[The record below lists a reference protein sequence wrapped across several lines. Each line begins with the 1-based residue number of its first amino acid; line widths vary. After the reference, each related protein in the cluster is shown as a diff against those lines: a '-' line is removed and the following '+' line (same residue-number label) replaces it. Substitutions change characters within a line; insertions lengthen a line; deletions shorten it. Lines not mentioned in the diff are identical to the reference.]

1 MKKQCFKCL
10 VTKPLDCFYKHSKMA
25 DGHVNKCK
33 ECNKKDVSANYREHI
48 DHYKQYEKTRMYAEH
63 RVKAR
68 ADYGK
73 TESGKKARQTA
84 TNNFRAK
91 NPIKFATH
99 SIVGYALLKKRLL
112 RPNECSNCNI
122 ECIPDGHHCD
132 YAYPLEV
139 TWLCRQCHNDWHKVN
154 TALNGD

>member
-1 MKKQCFKCL
+1 MEKQCFKCL

-48 DHYKQYEKTRMYAEH
+48 DHYKQYEKSRMYIEH

-68 ADYGK
+68 ADYAQ
-73 TESGKKARQTA
+73 TESCKKVRKKATK
-84 TNNFRAK
+84 NFREK
-91 NPIKFATH
+91 NPIKLATH
-99 SIVGYALLKKRLL
+99 GMVNYALLKKRLL
-112 RPNECSNCNI
+112 RPDLCSNCNI
-122 ECIPDGHHCD
+122 ECIPDAHHCD
-132 YAYPLEV
+132 YALPLEV